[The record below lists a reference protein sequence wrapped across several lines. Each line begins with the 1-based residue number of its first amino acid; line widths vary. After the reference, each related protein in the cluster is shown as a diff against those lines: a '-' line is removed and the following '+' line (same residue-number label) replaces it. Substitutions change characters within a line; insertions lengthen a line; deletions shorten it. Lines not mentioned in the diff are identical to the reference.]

1 VNYQDTVKD
10 SDQEQAKREISHMST
25 NSRTQLDVL
34 MAQVQEMWGHLY
46 TLFEDL
52 NTSDRWDQK
61 HGPDWTFA
69 DVPYHL
75 AYCNR
80 DLVARGME
88 LGPDY
93 AQEKKEPLVTPE
105 TLGDWNAHKL
115 AERPFYQTPEQ
126 AVSRWQHSCEMIYRL
141 AAGMNDAD
149 LEQRLFWMPLLGGW
163 VTTRRG
169 LEFCRNHDWS
179 VFTRLRIHMGRAEPV
194 PSPAVTRGYLETWMK
209 FLPTLLNHAA
219 TNGEQS
225 KMVMAFTDPYVGA
238 WTIQV
243 ADGAATI
250 SEGAAADAD
259 LVVTQSAVAFEKS
272 IGRMQNPIQA
282 ILAGEIQFSNFENL
296 VSFGRLFQTM
306 TQRGPNPSAR
316 A

>member
-1 VNYQDTVKD
+1 
-10 SDQEQAKREISHMST
+10 M
-25 NSRTQLDVL
+25 
-34 MAQVQEMWGHLY
+34 Y

-69 DVPYHL
+69 DVPHHL
-75 AYCNR
+75 ACFNR
-80 DLVARGME
+80 DLVARGLE
-88 LGPDY
+88 WGPDLE
-93 AQEKKEPLVTPE
+93 AEERGLLATPE
-105 TLGDWNAHKL
+105 SIDAWNARKF
-115 AERPFYQTPEQ
+115 AEKPVYQTPEQ
-126 AVSRWQHSCEMIYRL
+126 SVSRWQHSCETIYRL

-149 LEQRLFWMPLLGGW
+149 LERRLFWMPLLESW

-194 PSPAVTRGYLETWMK
+194 PSPAVTRGYLDTWMNV
-209 FLPTLLNHAA
+209 LPTLLNHAA
-219 TNGEQS
+219 TNGEQFTT
-225 KMVMAFTDPYVGA
+225 VMAFTDPYVGA

-243 ADGAATI
+243 ADGAATV
-250 SEGAAADAD
+250 SEGEAANAD
-259 LVVTQSAVAFEKS
+259 LVVTQSADAFEKS
-272 IGRMQNPIQA
+272 ICRMQNPIQA